1 MRDQCTSETSFIE
14 TVKMNIG
21 CHLSVL
27 KKEELRRKKLVK
39 VSKMLD
45 SSKEHPGHVTP
56 KSNDVHMSNLNEKK
70 LLAELAS
77 RCLIS
82 SDGR

>member
-1 MRDQCTSETSFIE
+1 
-14 TVKMNIG
+14 MNIG

-27 KKEELRRKKLVK
+27 KKEELRRKKVSK
-39 VSKMLD
+39 SKMLD
-45 SSKEHPGHVTP
+45 SSKEHSGHVIP
-56 KSNDVHMSNLNEKK
+56 KSNDVHMSNLNKK